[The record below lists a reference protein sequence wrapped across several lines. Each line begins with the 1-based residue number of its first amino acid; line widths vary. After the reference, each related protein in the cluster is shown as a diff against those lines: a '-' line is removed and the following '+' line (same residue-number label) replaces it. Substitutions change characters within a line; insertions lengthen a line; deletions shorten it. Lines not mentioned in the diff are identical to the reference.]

1 VDQVKKGETEEL
13 NLERDFLM
21 RRSGMLLS
29 AKAGN
34 LKVCTGAN
42 VEFFET
48 GINSLI

>member
-1 VDQVKKGETEEL
+1 MDQDKKGMTEKL
-13 NLERDFLM
+13 NLEREYLT
-21 RRSGMLLS
+21 RRSGLLLS

-34 LKVCTGAN
+34 LKVWTGAN

>member
-1 VDQVKKGETEEL
+1 MDQFKKGKKKEL
-13 NLERDFLM
+13 NLKRDFLM
-21 RRSGMLLS
+21 RRSGLLLS

-34 LKVCTGAN
+34 LKGCTGAN